1 MPREEWLEPNFMGK
15 PMTMGGSGIVTTVD
29 DYMRFAR
36 MLLGEGTLDGRQILK
51 PATVRLMA
59 TDQLDPAI
67 PPENRSFLTGKGNGG
82 FGFDVFVRTGP
93 PLTSEEARGSVG
105 EFYWDGYPSMLFWVD
120 PLQDMAV
127 VFATQKVDF
136 DGSLYRDIRA
146 ATYGTDY
153 PGR

>member
-29 DYMRFAR
+29 DYMRCAR
-36 MLLGEGTLDGRQILK
+36 MLLGEGTLDGGRILR
-51 PATVRLMA
+51 PATVRLMT

-67 PPENRSFLTGKGNGG
+67 AA
-82 FGFDVFVRTGP
+82 VRTGP
-93 PLTSEEARGSVG
+93 PLTPEEARGSVG
-105 EFYWDGYPSMLFWVD
+105 EFYWDGFPSMLFWVD

-127 VFATQKVDF
+127 VFSTQKVDF
-136 DGSLYRDIRA
+136 DGTSHRDIRA
-146 ATYGTDY
+146 AVYGGDY